1 MIQGGERI
9 GYGAR
14 ALNEG
19 GYQSIPKLT
28 FPGGCL
34 IGCSA
39 GFMNVPKIKGTHT
52 AMKSAMLAAEAIYAK
67 IAAGDSETEGV
78 EPVEYE
84 TSLKES
90 WVWSELKGVRNIKPA
105 FHKLGLYGGIMY
117 TGAFYALGRGME
129 PWTLKHEGPD
139 NQSLKPAAD
148 CQEIEYPKP
157 DGKLTFDLL
166 SSVALTGQCGLNTIT
181 SFTH

>member
-1 MIQGGERI
+1 MF
-9 GYGAR
+9 
-14 ALNEG
+14 
-19 GYQSIPKLT
+19 KL
-28 FPGGCL
+28 FCDHV
-34 IGCSA
+34 C
-39 GFMNVPKIKGTHT
+39 VQ
-52 AMKSAMLAAEAIYAK
+52 AIYAK

-78 EPVEYE
+78 NPVEYE

-105 FHKLGLYGGIMY
+105 FHKFGLYGGIMY
-117 TGAFYALGRGME
+117 TGAFYALGRGIE

-148 CQEIEYPKP
+148 FQEIEYPKP

-166 SSVALTGQCGLNTIT
+166 SSVALTGKC
-181 SFTH
+181 